1 MPVSINASDSDCV
14 IVRNRDSSAQGDTSI
29 IELTAVELQCSLY
42 FINPFTIPN
51 SPLLATGPA
60 TAYNLLDPGNPPFRI
75 PFHQSVMSF
84 TAFQNAVVEEIGSF
98 APGNQLRDALN
109 VAARM
114 GHIQWVYTIKEVD
127 GSRKWTAEARLADK
141 FPEFVAAA
149 RTFPMDARLTVALMM
164 DNPERNN
171 EIENVGGQ
179 PVARVQL
186 APQSNVGGQP
196 VAPES
201 GPATQ
206 IDFTLPEFFALCKID
221 FANKQIQALIKKNL
235 ILHWRCFRGASLRKI
250 ESLGFK
256 SASPLIY
263 KGTKKAIHE
272 TESH

>member
-1 MPVSINASDSDCV
+1 
-14 IVRNRDSSAQGDTSI
+14 
-29 IELTAVELQCSLY
+29 L
-42 FINPFTIPN
+42 
-51 SPLLATGPA
+51 
-60 TAYNLLDPGNPPFRI
+60 
-75 PFHQSVMSF
+75 
-84 TAFQNAVVEEIGSF
+84 
-98 APGNQLRDALN
+98 
-109 VAARM
+109 
-114 GHIQWVYTIKEVD
+114 K
-127 GSRKWTAEARLADK
+127 
-141 FPEFVAAA
+141 
-149 RTFPMDARLTVALMM
+149 
-164 DNPERNN
+164 
-171 EIENVGGQ
+171 IENVGGQ

-206 IDFTLPEFFALCKID
+206 IDFTLPEFFALCKIN

-263 KGTKKAIHE
+263 EGTKKAIHE